1 MRKYNYKEYLAH
13 TVPCLVYGMICG
25 IAVGALIFFFRLAAE
40 KLEKYSKTIYQ
51 TAQGNPGYT
60 ALLFA
65 GLLLLAFAMYLLH
78 KKAPEIKGGGIPRS
92 EGILRGVLTFR
103 WLRTFLGTIAG
114 SFISF
119 FCGLPLGSEGPSVL
133 VGTSLGYLTGKTS
146 KNREAWNRY
155 VMTGGACA
163 GFAVATGSP
172 VTAILFALEE
182 VHKRFTP
189 MLVII
194 ASTSVAFATYIN
206 NLLCMAFGI
215 SPVLFDIGEITP
227 LGIAD
232 TGYVLLIAVIVAA
245 MVALFDLSVSSF
257 NAFMKKFGSR
267 IPDYAKLA
275 AVFLLTGALGLF
287 FLDSLY
293 SGRGIILDIL
303 EENRTVAYLA
313 VLLLIR
319 FVMMILTS
327 NSGATGGI
335 FVPTLAIG
343 ALIGALAG
351 KLLIF
356 LGMSEELYGTVILL
370 AMSAFMGGT
379 MRAPLTA
386 TVFFIESTAQ
396 FTNLFYVV
404 IAVFAVYFA
413 TEIFNRKSFYDAVL
427 DDMVEVQNRGKKRKI
442 VRYEVKVSDGAFVIG
457 KAVRDI
463 LWPHS
468 AIVTSITRANKSEKS
483 MDNGGEKK
491 IYAGDTIVIKI
502 QLYDEEEVKQCLYNL
517 VGRDYEIQELETV

>member
-1 MRKYNYKEYLAH
+1 MRKYNYKEYLVH

-25 IAVGALIFFFRLAAE
+25 ATVGALIFFFRLAAE
-40 KLEKYSKTIYQ
+40 KLEGYSKSLYE
-51 TAQGNPGYT
+51 AAHGNPGY
-60 ALLFA
+60 AA
-65 GLLLLAFAMYLLH
+65 LLLAALLLMALVMYLLH

-103 WLRTFLGTIAG
+103 WLRTLVGTIAG

-133 VGTSLGYLTGKTS
+133 IGTSFGHLTGKAA
-146 KNREAWNRY
+146 KNKEAWNRY

-163 GFAVATGSP
+163 GFSVATGSP
-172 VTAILFALEE
+172 VTAILFPLEE

-206 NLLCMAFGI
+206 NLLCRAFGI
-215 SPVLFDIGEITP
+215 NPVLFDIGEITP
-227 LGIAD
+227 LDITD
-232 TGYVLLIAVIVAA
+232 TGYVVLLAVIVAA
-245 MVALFDLSVSSF
+245 AVALFDLAVSAF

-267 IPDYAKLA
+267 VPDFARLA
-275 AVFLLTGALGLF
+275 TVFLLTGVLGLF

-303 EENRTVAYLA
+303 KEERTVAYLA
-313 VLLLIR
+313 ALLLIR

-386 TVFFIESTAQ
+386 TIFFIESTAQ
-396 FTNLFYVV
+396 FTNLFYVAV
-404 IAVFAVYFA
+404 AVFTVYFA

-463 LWPHS
+463 LWPHT
-468 AIVTSITRANKSEKS
+468 AIVTSITRANKNEKS

-517 VGRDYEIQELETV
+517 VGRDYEIKELETV

>member
-13 TVPCLVYGMICG
+13 TVPCLIYGMICG
-25 IAVGALIFFFRLAAE
+25 ITVGALIFFFRLAAE
-40 KLEKYSKTIYQ
+40 KLEEYSRVLYQ
-51 TAQGNPGYT
+51 SARENPGY
-60 ALLFA
+60 AVLLAA
-65 GLLLLAFAMYLLH
+65 GLLLLAGVMYLLQ

-103 WLRTFLGTIAG
+103 WLRTLVGTVAG

-133 VGTSLGYLTGKTS
+133 VGTSLGHLTGKTA
-146 KNREAWNRY
+146 KNKEAWNRY
-155 VMTGGACA
+155 IMTGGACA

-194 ASTSVAFATYIN
+194 ASTSAAFAAYIN

-215 SPVLFDIGEITP
+215 SPVLFDIETIAP
-227 LGIAD
+227 LDISD
-232 TGYVLLIAVIVAA
+232 TGYVLLTAVIVAA
-245 MVALFDLSVSSF
+245 AVALFDLAVSSF
-257 NAFMKKFGSR
+257 NALMRKFHV
-267 IPDYAKLA
+267 PEYVKLA
-275 AVFLLTGALGLF
+275 AVFLITGALGIF

-303 EENRTVAYLA
+303 REERTTAYLL
-313 VLLLIR
+313 VLFLIR
-319 FVMMILTS
+319 FIMMIFTS

-343 ALIGALAG
+343 ALTGALAG
-351 KLLIF
+351 KLLIG
-356 LGMSEELYGTVILL
+356 LGMSEELFGTIVLL

-396 FTNLFYVV
+396 FTNLFYVM
-404 IAVFAVYFA
+404 IAVFTVYFA
-413 TEIFNRKSFYDAVL
+413 TEIFNRKSFYDSVL
-427 DDMVEVQNRGKKRKI
+427 DDMVENQNRGKKRKI

-502 QLYDEEEVKQCLYNL
+502 QLYDEDEVKQCLYNL
-517 VGRDYEIQELETV
+517 VGRDYEIKELETV